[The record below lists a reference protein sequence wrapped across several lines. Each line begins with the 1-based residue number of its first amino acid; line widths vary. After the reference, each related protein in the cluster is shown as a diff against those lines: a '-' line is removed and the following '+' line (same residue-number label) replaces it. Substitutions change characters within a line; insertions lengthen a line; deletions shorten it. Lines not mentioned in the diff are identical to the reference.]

1 MPTTTRAVPGT
12 VRRVEGSYAV
22 RLGERIRQKREALQI
37 TQRELADRIG
47 GAVEGTTVS
56 RWERGRNTPS
66 PQSLQAISEALETTI
81 DDLAG
86 GLPTD
91 DEIAASQLDRIE
103 RLLEQIAAY
112 HGINIHDPGDDEGGS
127 LSRPGRPGPAPGGA
141 PGDPGLPTDPPDAPH
156 TVDTPR
162 RAERAQ
168 P

>member
-81 DDLAG
+81 DELTG
-86 GLPTD
+86 GLPSD
-91 DEIAASQLDRIE
+91 DEIVASQLDRIE

-112 HGINIHDPGDDEGGS
+112 HGINIDDPGDDGGGS
-127 LSRPGRPGPAPGGA
+127 LSRPGPGPAPGGG
-141 PGDPGLPTDPPDAPH
+141 PGAAGLPTDPPDAPR

>member
-1 MPTTTRAVPGT
+1 MPTTTRTVRVT

-66 PQSLQAISEALETTI
+66 AQSLQAISEALQTTV
-81 DDLAG
+81 DELTGDLQA
-86 GLPTD
+86 D
-91 DEIAASQLDRIE
+91 AEIVANQLDRIE
-103 RLLEQIAAY
+103 RLVEQIAAH
-112 HGINIHDPGDDEGGS
+112 HGIDIDEPGGGS
-127 LSRPGRPGPAPGGA
+127 LSRLDRPGPRPS
-141 PGDPGLPTDPPDAPH
+141 GDPGGPGGPGLPADPPDAPH
-156 TVDTPR
+156 TVDTPQ
-162 RAERAQ
+162 RAEGAQ

>member
-22 RLGERIRQKREALQI
+22 RLGERIRQKRETLQI

-66 PQSLQAISEALETTI
+66 PQSLQAISEALETTVN
-81 DDLAG
+81 DLTG

-91 DEIAASQLDRIE
+91 DEIVASQLDRIE
-103 RLLEQIAAY
+103 RLVQQIAAY
-112 HGINIHDPGDDEGGS
+112 HGIRLDEPPVS
-127 LSRPGRPGPAPGGA
+127 SPGRPGPGPSGA
-141 PGDPGLPTDPPDAPH
+141 PADVGLPTDPPDALR

-162 RAERAQ
+162 RAEGAQ